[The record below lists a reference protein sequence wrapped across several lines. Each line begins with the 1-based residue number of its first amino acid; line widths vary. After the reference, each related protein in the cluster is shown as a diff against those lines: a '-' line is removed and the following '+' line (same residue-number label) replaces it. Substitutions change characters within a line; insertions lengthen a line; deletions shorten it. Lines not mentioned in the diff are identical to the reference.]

1 MSPVEPCSWQLA
13 AQRYEKGE
21 QALQEAKRV
30 EAEHEARLTDIHR
43 QREQLWKRE
52 EKLLQVRAP
61 FQKGGSGPGLAG
73 VARDEQLLNSDPS
86 RHTGAHQDQSSAE
99 GNRAVET
106 RSCSPICTSG
116 GATHY
121 ARLDQI

>member
-21 QALQEAKRV
+21 QALQEAKRA
-30 EAEHEARLTDIHR
+30 EAEHEAQLTDIHR
-43 QREQLWKRE
+43 QRERLWKRE

-61 FQKGGSGPGLAG
+61 FQEGGGGPGLAG
-73 VARDEQLLNSDPS
+73 VPWDDEEQHLNSDPS
-86 RHTGAHQDQSSAE
+86 RHTGAHEDRSSTE

-106 RSCSPICTSG
+106 
-116 GATHY
+116 
-121 ARLDQI
+121 